1 MYGRSL
7 LDVLAV
13 HGNFVCMK
21 IPVKKGVLLF
31 MILVID
37 SSGDQDLLFFTS
49 EVIAGFADVGC

>member
-7 LDVLAV
+7 LDVPCL
-13 HGNFVCMK
+13 HGNSVCVK

-37 SSGDQDLLFFTS
+37 SSGGRDLLFSTS